1 MLPDYFY
8 REMRELE
15 SAYFIRLD
23 YYHLAYLLG

>member
-23 YYHLAYLLG
+23 YFHLAFYG